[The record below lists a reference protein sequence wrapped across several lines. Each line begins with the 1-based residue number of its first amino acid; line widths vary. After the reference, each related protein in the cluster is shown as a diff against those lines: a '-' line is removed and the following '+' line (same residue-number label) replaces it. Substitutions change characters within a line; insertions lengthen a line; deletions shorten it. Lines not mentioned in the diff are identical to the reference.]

1 MVLMPF
7 DPSIT
12 PPPQPILA
20 TPAPQPAPMT
30 TGVDPD
36 AASLEHER
44 LNSLINSMAD
54 AVIAVDEEINV
65 ALYNAATLNILDV
78 NNLVSGSPLSE
89 VFKPLDKNN
98 QPADINSMVKA
109 AAKPFTT
116 RDLKLKDTDE
126 SYVNLYLSIAPVH
139 LGYGKEGQKG
149 YVLLMRDITRE
160 KSLEEER
167 DEFISVVSHELRT
180 PVTIAEGNISNAQ
193 LVMER
198 SGDTDTVKK
207 SLEEAHKQVLF
218 LADMINDLST
228 LSRAERNSLKVE
240 IESIDPKELVEELA
254 ASYVPDAQKK
264 GLEIKTEI
272 DPQLTELRS
281 TRLYVREIL
290 QNFVTNAIKY
300 TAQGSVTIKASP
312 DPKGVRFA
320 VQDTGIGIS
329 KGDQERVF
337 DKFFR
342 SEDFRTREANG
353 TGLGLYVTMKLTHLI
368 HAEIRL
374 NSVLNKGS
382 TFEVFVPNLQ

>member
-1 MVLMPF
+1 MPF
-7 DPSIT
+7 DPSVS
-12 PPPQPILA
+12 PPPQPEP
-20 TPAPQPAPMT
+20 TPLVPQPT
-30 TGVDPD
+30 TASAGVDLD

-78 NNLVSGSPLSE
+78 NNLVSGSPLSS

-98 QPADINSMVKA
+98 QPADINAMVKA

-116 RDLKLKDTDE
+116 RDLKLKDSDE

-198 SGDTDTVKK
+198 SGDPETIKK
-207 SLEEAHKQVLF
+207 SLDEAHKQVLF

-240 IESIDPKELVEELA
+240 IESIDPKQLVEELA

-272 DPQLTELRS
+272 DPQVTELKS

-300 TAQGSVTIKASP
+300 TAEGSVTIKANP
-312 DPKGVRFA
+312 DPNGVRFA

-368 HAEIRL
+368 HAEIKL
-374 NSVLNKGS
+374 NSVLNEGS